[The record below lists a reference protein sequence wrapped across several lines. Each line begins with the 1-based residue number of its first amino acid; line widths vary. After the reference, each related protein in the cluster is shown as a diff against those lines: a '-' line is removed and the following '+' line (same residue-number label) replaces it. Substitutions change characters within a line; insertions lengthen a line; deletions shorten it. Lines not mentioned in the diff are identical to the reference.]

1 MEQQRSEIGLADPI
15 EETRSIEKHHGT
27 KPTETITDDGNTQ
40 HWHSHVSRRLAGYMK
55 RFEQQ
60 LVEYNIEAR
69 GIQRVE
75 EQERHALTWVTYLQ
89 VFLLWV
95 SINLAANNITLGML
109 GPSVYG
115 LSFLDSSL
123 CSVFGAIVGSLAA
136 AWSATWGPVSGNRT
150 LVRSHASVPQYGLYL
165 RCLTGLWSLCNG
177 MVAEQDYCSAEHCP
191 NDRVRSD

>member
-1 MEQQRSEIGLADPI
+1 MEQQRPEISLADPI
-15 EETRSIEKHHGT
+15 EETRSIEKNHDT
-27 KPTETITDDGNTQ
+27 KPTETITDDDNAK

-55 RFEQQ
+55 RFEKQ

-109 GPSVYG
+109 GPSIYG

-123 CSVFGAIVGSLAA
+123 CSVFGAIVGSIAA
-136 AWSATWGPVSGNRT
+136 AWSATWGPISGNRT
-150 LVRSHASVPQYGLYL
+150 LVRIQTLAHHSMII
-165 RCLTGLWSLCNG
+165 LTL
-177 MVAEQDYCSAEHCP
+177 
-191 NDRVRSD
+191 

>member
-1 MEQQRSEIGLADPI
+1 MEPQNEGINI
-15 EETRSIEKHHGT
+15 EEANDKNNFTTSPLGVPHNAFSNDGT
-27 KPTETITDDGNTQ
+27 AN
-40 HWHSHVSRRLAGYMK
+40 HSPPISNRLAGYVK

-75 EQERHALTWVTYLQ
+75 EHERLSLTWIAYLQ

-109 GPSVYG
+109 GPLVYN

-123 CSVFGAIVGSLAA
+123 CSVFGIVIGSLTA

-150 LVRSHASVPQYGLYL
+150 LVRRFG
-165 RCLTGLWSLCNG
+165 
-177 MVAEQDYCSAEHCP
+177 
-191 NDRVRSD
+191 

>member
-1 MEQQRSEIGLADPI
+1 MEQQHPEISLADPV
-15 EETRSIEKHHGT
+15 EEPRSIEKH
-27 KPTETITDDGNTQ
+27 PSQTITNDGNEQ

-123 CSVFGAIVGSLAA
+123 CSVFGAVVGSLAA
-136 AWSATWGPVSGNRT
+136 AWSATWGPISGNRT
-150 LVRSHASVPQYGLYL
+150 LVSYHAIDTTKKVY
-165 RCLTGLWSLCNG
+165 
-177 MVAEQDYCSAEHCP
+177 
-191 NDRVRSD
+191 